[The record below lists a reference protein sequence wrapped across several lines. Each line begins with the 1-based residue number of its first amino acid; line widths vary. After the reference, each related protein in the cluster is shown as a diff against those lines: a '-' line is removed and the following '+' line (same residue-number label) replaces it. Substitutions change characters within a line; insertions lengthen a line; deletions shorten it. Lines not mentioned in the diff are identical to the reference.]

1 MGRLIRASLLP
12 GSILTGVP
20 VLALPIEHGGRHFDV
35 LLDMGGPRPGR
46 VRVVAAGAK
55 WPRRT
60 LPEAEGLW
68 RKATLDIQ
76 PLRGAKAPAAARALL
91 AAAEGALRAN
101 DVSDAQAHLDRA
113 PAEFRHWE
121 WRYLHSRPER
131 SRVLGHHRQE
141 VCGLAVHPRGDR
153 LATAST
159 GGTVCVWSVATGARL
174 RQFDAG
180 QTLRALAWSED
191 GASLVVAS
199 GATLSL
205 WDGSTAQPL
214 ARYRVTDPVCA
225 LAVRACSIS

>member
-76 PLRGAKAPAAARALL
+76 PLRGAKASAAARALL
-91 AAAEGALRAN
+91 AAAEGALLTWGLYTRIVAEVA
-101 DVSDAQAHLDRA
+101 DPSSDPSQ
-113 PAEFRHWE
+113 
-121 WRYLHSRPER
+121 RPTR
-131 SRVLGHHRQE
+131 PDLIV
-141 VCGLAVHPRGDR
+141 PREPG
-153 LATAST
+153 
-159 GGTVCVWSVATGARL
+159 
-174 RQFDAG
+174 
-180 QTLRALAWSED
+180 
-191 GASLVVAS
+191 
-199 GATLSL
+199 
-205 WDGSTAQPL
+205 
-214 ARYRVTDPVCA
+214 
-225 LAVRACSIS
+225 